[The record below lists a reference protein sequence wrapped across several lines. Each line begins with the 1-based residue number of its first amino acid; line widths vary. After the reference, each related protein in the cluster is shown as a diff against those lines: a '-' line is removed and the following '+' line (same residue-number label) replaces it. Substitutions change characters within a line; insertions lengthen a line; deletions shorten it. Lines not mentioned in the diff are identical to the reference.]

1 MIIGGLIL
9 AAEIVLPEKGDNAG
23 IVPRGF
29 FGDVGLAF
37 LAGIVILLGSVI
49 WAVFFRKSSGET
61 AYAGKIDSHNFGRR
75 RKKKKE
81 RRRPH
86 RGRNATLSETGGL
99 PPLRSDFTDTTGKG
113 DLPKK
118 S

>member
-1 MIIGGLIL
+1 MIIGQFIL
-9 AAEIVLPEKGDNAG
+9 AAEIVLPEKSGGAG

-29 FGDVGLAF
+29 FGDVGLA
-37 LAGIVILLGSVI
+37 LMAGIVILVGSLI

-99 PPLRSDFTDTTGKG
+99 PPVRSQYSNETGSG

-118 S
+118 N